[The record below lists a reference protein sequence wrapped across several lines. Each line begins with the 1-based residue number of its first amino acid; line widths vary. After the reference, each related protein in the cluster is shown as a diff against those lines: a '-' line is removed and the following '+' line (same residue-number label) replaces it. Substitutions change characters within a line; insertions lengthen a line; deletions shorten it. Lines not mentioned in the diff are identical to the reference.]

1 MKLAKLVELRM
12 KVNLINEK
20 MARAEKETE
29 EITKDQERFR
39 ENIEALA
46 KTPDAKQLIARYI
59 AKANDQESRLE
70 QINREKQTMAAE
82 KDNLERELAVEIKN
96 LEVQ

>member
-1 MKLAKLVELRM
+1 M